1 MFRQVEKCNLEQ
13 SFFRERGG
21 EKIVRCRAA
30 IAGAM
35 LRDMMRAARMEA
47 VIAVLSTE
55 YLVLST

>member
-13 SFFRERGG
+13 SFFRERDG
-21 EKIVRCRAA
+21 EKFVRRRAA
-30 IAGAM
+30 IAGAT
-35 LRDMMRAARMEA
+35 LRGMMRAATMEA

>member
-21 EKIVRCRAA
+21 EKFVRCRAA
-30 IAGAM
+30 IAGEESRGV
-35 LRDMMRAARMEA
+35 LRAAMMRGF
-47 VIAVLSTE
+47 IAVLSTE